1 MNTARCYAEGE
12 MWKMERICWM
22 WSLLLTGLL
31 VLSLPLSNASAVTID
46 LRPDGPTTIGVGE
59 TVNVD
64 VFILLDPD
72 DRGVGIGAVTLWL
85 ELGQDFVSVDP
96 TVPDFPRAFPSAS
109 VGKNPTLDVIAFSEF
124 GATVTDPEALLG
136 TLAITGV
143 NPGSYD
149 LVTRVLGPS
158 PLFTA
163 PGTTTPNRW
172 DGSLD
177 HVVPIT
183 VAAVPEAGTLVLLGA
198 SLAGLAFLRRR
209 SV

>member
-1 MNTARCYAEGE
+1 
-12 MWKMERICWM
+12 
-22 WSLLLTGLL
+22 

-64 VFILLDPD
+64 VFMMLDPAD
-72 DRGVGIGAVTLWL
+72 QAAGISAATLHLEGGAA
-85 ELGQDFVSVDP
+85 FVSVVESGAGSVFP
-96 TVPDFPRAFPSAS
+96 TAAVNFVPPPQDF
-109 VGKNPTLDVIAFSEF
+109 IAFSQF
-124 GATVTDPEALLG
+124 GTTWAGSEGMLG
-136 TLAITGV
+136 TVAITGV
-143 NPGSYD
+143 TPGSYD
-149 LVTRVLGPS
+149 LVARRFANF

-163 PGTTTPNRW
+163 PGSTANRY
-172 DGSLD
+172 DFASDESL
-177 HVVPIT
+177 PIT